1 VGELEAS
8 IQTNLDWDKEVTLAA
23 GESALGWLGIPA
35 GDTWSDVCEILGIE
49 SLEEQERYY
58 RQLKTQCRMGNEAKF
73 KKEKGAYFFPNP
85 IRWQR
90 YPARYGQTG
99 AHGKQW
105 EFPKGL
111 TFPKL
116 KPLAAVADNGSEE
129 QNNLLI
135 EQESKDIECDVY
147 LDWKQHNQESLGI
160 EEWEE
165 QKLFLQKAADSAG
178 MEVHWATAEQEH
190 YNDPRTGLPI
200 APKTVRALIKRGKQA
215 EQEKWWAAISKEL
228 DGLKEKGVFQMMTYR
243 ELVAQGYVTDKIK
256 PVPLRML
263 LNTKIKPSGEFDKAK
278 ARYVLQGDPQ
288 HLQKGVHFSVVF
300 APTPGLETGRILQ
313 AYAVG
318 NNKSRFAFDINQA
331 LEAVEPESVE
341 PEAVEPESVE
351 PAAESVE
358 PAAESVEP
366 AVESVEPAVE
376 YVELVKK
383 KKKKKKKK
391 KDQVEEVDIVVV
403 GQHKKRRFR

>member
-1 VGELEAS
+1 MVRHAIDFTDGTDCIVIRGKRRQRKKAKATQPETATEEQADPMLEPEPEPEPELEDDGENS
-8 IQTNLDWDKEVTLAA
+8 DGSYIWSDDEDEVRFR
-23 GESALGWLGIPA
+23 GEYTSKA

-49 SLEEQERYY
+49 GLEEQERYFQ
-58 RQLKTQCRMGNEAKF
+58 QLKTQCRMGNVLKF

-85 IRWQR
+85 VRRQR

-99 AHGKQW
+99 GKQW

-116 KPLAAVADNGSEE
+116 KPLAVNNDSGSEE
-129 QNNLLI
+129 QNNLLV
-135 EQESKDIECDVY
+135 EQESRDIECEVY
-147 LDWKQHNQESLGI
+147 LDWKQHNQETLGI

-165 QKLFLQKAADSAG
+165 QKLLLQKAADSAG
-178 MEVHWATAEQEH
+178 MEVHWATAEEEH

-200 APKTVRALIKRGKQA
+200 APKSVRALIKRGKQA
-215 EQEKWWAAISKEL
+215 EQEKWWAAISKEI
-228 DGLKEKGVFQMMTYR
+228 DGLKAQGVFQMMTYR
-243 ELVAQGYVTDKIK
+243 ELVAKGYVTDKIK
-256 PVPLRML
+256 PIPLRML

-288 HLQKGVHFSVVF
+288 HMQKGVHFSVVF

-331 LEAVEPESVE
+331 FLHAPCMLA
-341 PEAVEPESVE
+341 PEARARP
-351 PAAESVE
+351 
-358 PAAESVEP
+358 
-366 AVESVEPAVE
+366 
-376 YVELVKK
+376 
-383 KKKKKKKK
+383 
-391 KDQVEEVDIVVV
+391 
-403 GQHKKRRFR
+403 RRRPTAPQ